1 MMLQNT
7 PQRSHNFIQ
16 ICHATCCHANAAV
29 TQHNNTG
36 LHATLRHANV
46 AVTQHNYTGLHA
58 TRRHANAAVTQQY
71 NQQRTSYAKNFI
83 QIKTRCA

>member
-16 ICHATCCHANAAV
+16 ICHATYACCHANAAV
-29 TQHNNTG
+29 TQHNN
-36 LHATLRHANV
+36 
-46 AVTQHNYTGLHA
+46 TGLHA

-71 NQQRTSYAKNFI
+71 NQQRTKNFI
-83 QIKTRCA
+83 QIKTGCA